1 MSTDLMPGK
10 PVGQAPQ
17 KLIDAPMS
25 DYSLILEENR
35 VLRLELETLRVGEMA
50 QREQAALAS
59 RVSPFTVKE
68 FAGLIRR
75 HHEYVSERCKIG
87 VIKSLPGKPYRI
99 PVSQLR
105 AWTEA
110 A

>member
-1 MSTDLMPGK
+1 MKTDLMSGK
-10 PVGQAPQ
+10 PVGQAPL
-17 KLIDAPMS
+17 KLIDSPMS
-25 DYSLILEENR
+25 EYSLILEENR
-35 VLRLELETLRVGEMA
+35 ALRLELETLRVGGIA

-68 FAGLIRR
+68 FAGLTRR

-99 PVSQLR
+99 PVSELR
-105 AWTEA
+105 AWTQA